1 MHEKEHG
8 VWWKLLTRAARGG
21 DASGTQFF
29 DPPRSRMVVDRRTEQ
44 DDLDS
49 PIAFAR

>member
-1 MHEKEHG
+1 MHAREEHG

-29 DPPRSRMVVDRRTEQ
+29 DPPRIDRRMEQ